1 MRQELQPVHEDAGH
15 HHVAQRLGL
24 LHQGQ
29 MAGMQVAHGGH
40 KSGALERGQRLAQRI
55 NVVDDL
61 HGVCLRWNFLG
72 AGGSPRVALV
82 VGEAA
87 GFNGLDIGF
96 HCFAHTGG
104 TVEKVV
110 HKLGHLAQVDTQHV
124 V

>member
-61 HGVCLRWNFLG
+61 HGGLSQVKFFRGGRVTTRG
-72 AGGSPRVALV
+72 AGRRGSCR
-82 VGEAA
+82 
-87 GFNGLDIGF
+87 F
-96 HCFAHTGG
+96 
-104 TVEKVV
+104 
-110 HKLGHLAQVDTQHV
+110 
-124 V
+124 